1 MPEDSCLDTKHV
13 AATIDAN
20 NTECP

>member
-1 MPEDSCLDTKHV
+1 MPKDSCLDTKHV